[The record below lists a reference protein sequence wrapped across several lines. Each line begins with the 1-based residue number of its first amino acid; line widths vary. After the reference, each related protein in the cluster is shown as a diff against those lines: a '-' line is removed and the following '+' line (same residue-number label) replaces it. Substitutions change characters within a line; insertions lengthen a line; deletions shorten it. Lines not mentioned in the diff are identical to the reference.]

1 MSSTLTLGAV
11 HTASL
16 HGIAGAW
23 TVYGSATVWETGPD
37 GAVLLQVSD
46 SPSPHRISHS
56 VYCRGRVRVLPDG
69 SREVVDLVVPQP
81 GPTRIGLGWR
91 VLHRRDAADAEHHV
105 EAAERALTPWEPIP
119 PGDGPL
125 GESALPWLARAADA
139 TRAAAQAAADRDRLV
154 RRLRL
159 GQVPREQVA
168 EADGRSPQRIT
179 QLCNA

>member
-1 MSSTLTLGAV
+1 MSSSLTLGAV
-11 HTASL
+11 HTAEL
-16 HGIAGAW
+16 VGIAGAW
-23 TVYGSATVWETGPD
+23 TVYGTATVWEVGPD

-46 SPSPHRISHS
+46 SPSPHRISHT

-91 VLHRRDAADAEHHV
+91 VLHRRDPAEGEHHV
-105 EAAERALTPWEPIP
+105 EQAVSALTSWEPVP
-119 PGDGPL
+119 AGDGPL
-125 GESALPWLARAADA
+125 GESALPWLARS
-139 TRAAAQAAADRDRLV
+139 AAAARAGVQAAADRDRLV

-179 QLCNA
+179 QLCTV